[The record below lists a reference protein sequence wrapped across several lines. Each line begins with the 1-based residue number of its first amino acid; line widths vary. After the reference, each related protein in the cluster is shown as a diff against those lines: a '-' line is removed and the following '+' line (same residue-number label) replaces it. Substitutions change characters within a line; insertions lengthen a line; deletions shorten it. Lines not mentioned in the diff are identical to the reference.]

1 MHPLALLL
9 LGLRLAGA
17 GFKICA
23 FNAHGFG
30 EAKSGDT
37 WVMGAL
43 ILVRCDIA
51 AVQEVRDVK
60 GDAMQA
66 LLRELNRYDP
76 SHSYAQLGSRRLGRG
91 TYKEQIV
98 FLYRADLVTVTDWYQ
113 FGEAGDFARGPF
125 AARFHVPSTAIKDFV
140 LLSHHVSPRDA
151 PHEIDQLHQVCQ
163 ELSQRWGTQ
172 NMMVLGDLNAGGAY
186 VPHNAW
192 GSIRLRWD
200 PRFHWLIG
208 DGVNTTV
215 RARTHCATTG
225 TRVAWGDQHGDVGG
239 LAPPIAGRTGGAE
252 SPWQRLSV
260 NLWGKG
266 VGVGERLPLSTLQSP
281 TLGLLWHWCRLE
293 GRGKLRD
300 SSPLT
305 PSLPPRIVV
314 QGDELLRAVVP
325 GSAKPYNFA
334 RSLGLSEE
342 EALQVSDH
350 YPVEV
355 NLYLAGQAPREL

>member
-43 ILVRCDIA
+43 VQILVRCDIA
-51 AVQEVRDVK
+51 AVQEVRDMK

-66 LLRELNRYDP
+66 LLRELNRYWASQAP
-76 SHSYAQLGSRRLGRG
+76 GYAQLGSRRLGRG

-98 FLYRADLVTVTDWYQ
+98 FLYRREREWTAPWGARHPGQFHRSSHTLGVKGNRTQVTG
-113 FGEAGDFARGPF
+113 F
-125 AARFHVPSTAIKDFV
+125 PSCS
-140 LLSHHVSPRDA
+140 LP
-151 PHEIDQLHQVCQ
+151 P
-163 ELSQRWGTQ
+163 Q
-172 NMMVLGDLNAGGAY
+172 NVMVLGDLNAGGAY

-215 RARTHCATTG
+215 RARTHCAY
-225 TRVAWGDQHGDVGG
+225 D
-239 LAPPIAGRTGGAE
+239 
-252 SPWQRLSV
+252 
-260 NLWGKG
+260 
-266 VGVGERLPLSTLQSP
+266 
-281 TLGLLWHWCRLE
+281 
-293 GRGKLRD
+293 
-300 SSPLT
+300 
-305 PSLPPRIVV
+305 RIVV

-355 NLYLAGQAPREL
+355 NLYLAGQAPQEL

>member
-43 ILVRCDIA
+43 VQILVRCDIA

-215 RARTHCATTG
+215 RARTHCAY
-225 TRVAWGDQHGDVGG
+225 D
-239 LAPPIAGRTGGAE
+239 
-252 SPWQRLSV
+252 
-260 NLWGKG
+260 
-266 VGVGERLPLSTLQSP
+266 
-281 TLGLLWHWCRLE
+281 
-293 GRGKLRD
+293 
-300 SSPLT
+300 
-305 PSLPPRIVV
+305 RIVV

>member
-43 ILVRCDIA
+43 VQILVRCDIA
-51 AVQEVRDVK
+51 AVQEVRDMK

-151 PHEIDQLHQVCQ
+151 PHEIDQLHRVCQ

-172 NMMVLGDLNAGGAY
+172 NVMVLGDLNAGGAY

-215 RARTHCATTG
+215 RARTHCAY
-225 TRVAWGDQHGDVGG
+225 D
-239 LAPPIAGRTGGAE
+239 
-252 SPWQRLSV
+252 
-260 NLWGKG
+260 
-266 VGVGERLPLSTLQSP
+266 
-281 TLGLLWHWCRLE
+281 
-293 GRGKLRD
+293 
-300 SSPLT
+300 
-305 PSLPPRIVV
+305 RIVV

-355 NLYLAGQAPREL
+355 NLYLAGQAPQEL